1 MLVGGSIPSPP
12 TRRETVIAAWLA
24 TTRDHTDTAR
34 FEVILA
40 ARSEIGCFCPAQGG
54 AYARRYH
61 HVRQR
66 RATVR
71 LTRFGSQLSV
81 LAAVCG
87 FCAAPAGADSTY
99 HSAHISLAPI
109 AGAPLISGFVE
120 NIHADGPNVYAH
132 EIYQLV
138 GAAPSTSYQVV
149 LSIWTTNTSCSG
161 SPTLQLP
168 TATLTT
174 NGAGNGLADVF
185 FTPANADGLRGL
197 TVSARWTL
205 WNATTPTYATDC
217 EIIKLD

>member
-1 MLVGGSIPSPP
+1 MLV
-12 TRRETVIAAWLA
+12 A
-24 TTRDHTDTAR
+24 TTTSV
-34 FEVILA
+34 E
-40 ARSEIGCFCPAQGG
+40 G
-54 AYARRYH
+54 
-61 HVRQR
+61 

-71 LTRFGSQLSV
+71 LMRFGSRLAV
-81 LAAVCG
+81 LAAACG
-87 FCAAPAGADSTY
+87 FWVAPAGADSTY
-99 HSAHISLAPI
+99 HSAHIALAPV

-120 NIHADGPNVYAH
+120 NIHPDGPNVYAH
-132 EIYQLV
+132 EIYQLI

-174 NGAGNGLADVF
+174 NGAGNGLADAV
-185 FTPANADGLRGL
+185 FTPADADGLRGL

-205 WNATTPTYATDC
+205 SNGATPSYATDC